1 MTALARGADMLF
13 SMCWDLEE
21 SMIANREHGGQTG
34 STGAGRMAAEADV
47 KTLVLVHHG
56 PQLDDPG
63 VRASALAEASSNYD
77 GEVIFGDE
85 GMRWGL

>member
-1 MTALARGADMLF
+1 MLF